1 MSPVARPTNQ
11 AYPVA
16 LALLAGVA
24 LVLVVLPVEAHA
36 QEVLDTI
43 VDKFKGETSKWE
55 TAIKA
60 AAISLFWILAA
71 IEFAVSA
78 IFLALSGAGA
88 QTFAAE
94 IVKRILMVGIF
105 FFILDNG
112 TSIADAIIQ
121 SFRQLSKN
129 AGGVEFAPS
138 AIFNSGLNIAQKVVQ
153 NVSFWSDTSKSVGLI
168 IAALVVVFCFAL
180 LAAIVIVTI
189 VEMYIVTYAG
199 IILLGFGG
207 SNFTKD
213 YAVKY
218 LTYAVSVGL
227 KLMVMALVVSIGEGI
242 ITSIANSFSNSS
254 TKDVF
259 TVVGVAVVLL
269 AVTKALPS
277 MLQSIVVGSSVGS
290 NTALAGVAA
299 TAAGATVGTLAG
311 GAAVTGAAM
320 AGGGSVGQMAGRAI
334 GAVGQAAFDRAAGIP
349 GSRMGSVMGN
359 AAFNLRQSNQAARL
373 ATPSGVSRQS
383 VSAASGNAG
392 STSWLGGRGSGRGS
406 PPPGG
411 GGHGGSPSRPGG
423 GGSPSPGGAGLSAP
437 TTPAASPA
445 PSIPSREQQRCRTRW
460 LTDVNRPL
468 DRHPG
473 RLSFASMSQQPMPD
487 EPSGSNGSLPPER
500 SLARFHRRRPQ
511 HRRRLPHPPGP
522 LQMIAPATPHRRPA
536 ERS

>member
-1 MSPVARPTNQ
+1 
-11 AYPVA
+11 
-16 LALLAGVA
+16 
-24 LVLVVLPVEAHA
+24 
-36 QEVLDTI
+36 
-43 VDKFKGETSKWE
+43 
-55 TAIKA
+55 
-60 AAISLFWILAA
+60 LAA

-94 IVKRILMVGIF
+94 IVKRILVVGIF

-218 LTYAVSVGL
+218 PYAVSVGL

-311 GAAVTGAAM
+311 GAAVTGAAI
-320 AGGGSVGQMAGRAI
+320 AGGGSVGQMAGRAM

-423 GGSPSPGGAGLSAP
+423 GGGPSPGGAGLSSQRHPRRAQRHR
-437 TTPAASPA
+437 
-445 PSIPSREQQRCRTRW
+445 SRPRATEVPHPLAHR
-460 LTDVNRPL
+460 VNRPPAPPRPAL
-468 DRHPG
+468 VR
-473 RLSFASMSQQPMPD
+473 QQC
-487 EPSGSNGSLPPER
+487 PSSRCRMNRADQGSLPPER

-511 HRRRLPHPPGP
+511 HRRHLPHPPGP

-536 ERS
+536 ERSQLYRQNRPVLAQAALRPGRLTPPTRPSWRPRGRLCRLPRTVGPPRTM

>member
-1 MSPVARPTNQ
+1 MSPVARPINQ

-55 TAIKA
+55 TAIKS

-112 TSIADAIIQ
+112 TSIADAIVQ

-311 GAAVTGAAM
+311 GAAVTGAAI

-334 GAVGQAAFDRAAGIP
+334 GAVGLAAFDRAAGIP

-359 AAFNLRQSNQAARL
+359 AAFNL
-373 ATPSGVSRQS
+373 
-383 VSAASGNAG
+383 
-392 STSWLGGRGSGRGS
+392 GRA
-406 PPPGG
+406 PGG
-411 GGHGGSPSRPGG
+411 GV
-423 GGSPSPGGAGLSAP
+423 GLP
-437 TTPAASPA
+437 V
-445 PSIPSREQQRCRTRW
+445 
-460 LTDVNRPL
+460 L
-468 DRHPG
+468 G
-473 RLSFASMSQQPMPD
+473 RVR
-487 EPSGSNGSLPPER
+487 G
-500 SLARFHRRRPQ
+500 
-511 HRRRLPHPPGP
+511 
-522 LQMIAPATPHRRPA
+522 
-536 ERS
+536 